1 MMAINDSDQWVSMIG
16 EILRTYPA
24 TGAINLELE
33 DNNGT
38 FAEVL
43 SDLKKLG
50 MSSCGVGDQ
59 WGSVLLCIYQTN
71 GALNWNSVKFCT
83 FKSELKTPVNLGS
96 CPV

>member
-24 TGAINLELE
+24 TGALNLELE
-33 DNNGT
+33 DNNST

-50 MSSCGVGDQ
+50 KND
-59 WGSVLLCIYQTN
+59 IQTC
-71 GALNWNSVKFCT
+71 NSQ
-83 FKSELKTPVNLGS
+83 
-96 CPV
+96 CPR

>member
-24 TGAINLELE
+24 TGALNLELE
-33 DNNGT
+33 DNNST

-50 MSSCGVGDQ
+50 KND
-59 WGSVLLCIYQTN
+59 IQT
-71 GALNWNSVKFCT
+71 C
-83 FKSELKTPVNLGS
+83 
-96 CPV
+96 